1 MLIVYVYNKLFLGE
15 LIMKKTKMFSAM
27 TAAAVAA
34 LSMSAVAA
42 VPAFADD
49 VDLDGVYHAYIGV
62 QSASYTFRN
71 AYDDAQYGYGT
82 KADDGT
88 VWFDQLT
95 GWDGPTAV
103 NKPTTFN
110 DCEIAGNGTYT
121 VSMSD
126 FDFGDDESLNL
137 LFVSTDIPLN
147 DQIKV
152 SDVKVSMDGQT
163 KYTFDEAYMNPDATT
178 YMNWQQINIW
188 NEDLGKEDGLF
199 GYTMPQDSIE
209 IEFTISGFA
218 YDNTDSAEAEETTA
232 AEEETEAETTAAE
245 ETEAEASAAETEAAS
260 APAESSSGNAGVI
273 IAIVAVVIVA
283 AVVVVIVIKKKNG

>member
-1 MLIVYVYNKLFLGE
+1 
-15 LIMKKTKMFSAM
+15 
-27 TAAAVAA
+27 
-34 LSMSAVAA
+34 
-42 VPAFADD
+42 
-49 VDLDGVYHAYIGV
+49 
-62 QSASYTFRN
+62 
-71 AYDDAQYGYGT
+71 
-82 KADDGT
+82 
-88 VWFDQLT
+88 
-95 GWDGPTAV
+95 
-103 NKPTTFN
+103 
-110 DCEIAGNGTYT
+110 
-121 VSMSD
+121 MSD
-126 FDFGDDESLNL
+126 FDFGEDETLNL
-137 LFVSTDIPLN
+137 LFVSTNIPLN
-147 DQIKV
+147 DQ
-152 SDVKVSMDGQT
+152 VKVTDVNVYMDGQK
-163 KYTFDEAYMNPDATT
+163 KYTFDEAFMNPDATT

-218 YDNTDSAEAEETTA
+218 YDNTDSAEAEETTTA